1 MSHHIILKDLNDFI
15 SDNKVYVPS
24 DDEGNSYQEASRV
37 TLQEKLVHKSD
48 IDSYRLDSSEVYE
61 PTDMEDYKDEM
72 EDFVKVYVM
81 YY

>member
-1 MSHHIILKDLNDFI
+1 MNSKEVVENLNNFI
-15 SDNKVYVPS
+15 KQDNVYVPS
-24 DDEGNSYQEASRV
+24 DDEGNSYQKAFRV
-37 TLQEKLVHKSD
+37 ILQEKFVHKND

-72 EDFVKVYVM
+72 EDFMKVYVM